1 MSKLLLAF
9 ALACAVLISGPA
21 MAEQAKVALLLP
33 GVVTDNSVNQQIYEG
48 LKKSEKDFGFEIAYS
63 EKVAQAAQTEIFS
76 DYARRGYTVLVGA
89 GGEFTDA
96 AKRVA
101 AQFPDAKFVILNGAP
116 TDGLVTVN
124 FDGKQFGYVL
134 GMVAG
139 HMAKSGKLAV
149 MAGHQLAAIDQ
160 VIDGYREGLKL
171 THPDG
176 EVMVVYT
183 NDWADVA
190 KAKEAALNVISQGAE
205 VILPYL
211 DAAYLGVVQAAQEK
225 NSHVASLITDTLK
238 SNPEQTYVSASL
250 DFGGALHLTLQM
262 VAEGKLEKKNYV
274 FGIGSEAGYLVG
286 FNKEVPEDVQKR
298 AEAVVEELKSGKL
311 VLP

>member
-1 MSKLLLAF
+1 MSKLLLSIAF
-9 ALACAVLISGPA
+9 AFAVLVAGPA
-21 MAEQAKVALLLP
+21 MAETAKVALLLP
-33 GVVTDNSVNQQIYEG
+33 GVITDNSVNQQIYEG
-48 LKKSEKDFGFEIAYS
+48 LKKSEKDFGFEVAYS
-63 EKVAQAAQTEIFS
+63 EKVSQAAQVEIFS
-76 DYARRGYTVLVGA
+76 DYARRGYNVIVGA
-89 GGEFTDA
+89 GGEYTDA

-101 AQFPDAKFVILNGAP
+101 SQFPDAKFVILNGAP
-116 TDGLVTVN
+116 TAGLVTVN
-124 FDGKQFGYVL
+124 FNGKQFGYVL
-134 GMVAG
+134 GLVAG
-139 HMAKSGKLAV
+139 KMAKSGKIAV

-176 EVMVVYT
+176 ELMVVYT

-238 SNPEQTYVSASL
+238 SNPDQTYVSASL

-262 VAEGKLEKKNYV
+262 VADGKLEKKDYV

-286 FNKEVPEDVQKR
+286 FNKEVPADIQKQ
-298 AEAVVEELKSGKL
+298 AETTVEELKSGKL
-311 VLP
+311 VLK

>member
-1 MSKLLLAF
+1 MSKLLLSIAF
-9 ALACAVLISGPA
+9 AFAVLLAGPA
-21 MAEQAKVALLLP
+21 MAETAKVALLLP
-33 GVVTDNSVNQQIYEG
+33 GVITDNSVNQQIYEG
-48 LKKSEKDFGFEIAYS
+48 LKKSEKDFGFEVAYS
-63 EKVAQAAQTEIFS
+63 EKVAQAAQVEIFS
-76 DYARRGYTVLVGA
+76 DYARRGYNVIVGA
-89 GGEFTDA
+89 GGEYTDA

-116 TDGLVTVN
+116 TEGLVTVN
-124 FDGKQFGYVL
+124 FNGKQFGYVL
-134 GMVAG
+134 GLVAG
-139 HMAKSGKLAV
+139 QMAKSGKIAV

-183 NDWADVA
+183 NDWADIA

-238 SNPEQTYVSASL
+238 SHPDQTYVSASL

-262 VAEGKLEKKNYV
+262 AADGKLEKKDYV

-286 FNKEVPEDVQKR
+286 FNKEVPAAIQKQ
-298 AEAVVEELKSGKL
+298 AETTVEELKSGKL
-311 VLP
+311 VLK